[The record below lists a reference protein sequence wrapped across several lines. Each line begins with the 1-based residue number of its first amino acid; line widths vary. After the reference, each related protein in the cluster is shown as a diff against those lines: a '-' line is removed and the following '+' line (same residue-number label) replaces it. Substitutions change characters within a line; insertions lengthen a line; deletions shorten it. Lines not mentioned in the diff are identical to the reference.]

1 MPAGQALHVD
11 SSAAPWAELNLPNAH
26 ATHPST
32 APCAFVPFTLMR
44 YHPAVHVVHSDCPVV
59 VLNRPASQLM
69 HTVRA
74 ALFAYMP
81 ASHGEHAVCFF
92 RFVNLPAPHAVHDAD
107 PAAGPKRPESH
118 SAQVV
123 LAASPW

>member
-1 MPAGQALHVD
+1 MPAGHALHVD

-32 APCAFVPFTLMR
+32 ASSAFVPFTLTR
-44 YHPAVHVVHSDCPVV
+44 YQPAAHVVHPGCPVV

-69 HTVRA
+69 HAVCA
-74 ALFAYMP
+74 ALLVYIP
-81 ASHGEHAVCFF
+81 ASHCVHAVCFF
-92 RFVNLPAPHAVHDAD
+92 TFVNHPATHAVHDAD
-107 PAAGPKRPESH
+107 PVAGPKLPDTQ

-123 LAASPW
+123 LAASP

>member
-26 ATHPST
+26 AMHPSST
-32 APCAFVPFTLMR
+32 SFAFVPFTLMR
-44 YHPAVHVVHSDCPVV
+44 YHPTAHDVHSDCPVV

-69 HTVRA
+69 HTVCV
-74 ALFAYMP
+74 ALLEYIP
-81 ASHGEHAVCFF
+81 ASHCVHAVCFF
-92 RFVNLPAPHAVHDAD
+92 RFVNLPATHAVHDAD
-107 PAAGPKRPESH
+107 PAAEPNLPESH

-123 LAASPW
+123 

>member
-32 APCAFVPFTLMR
+32 VSWAFVPFTLMR

-59 VLNRPASQLM
+59 ALNRPASQLTHVVCLALLWYIPATHGL
-69 HTVRA
+69 HTVCVLA
-74 ALFAYMP
+74 SVKNP
-81 ASHGEHAVCFF
+81 ATQ
-92 RFVNLPAPHAVHDAD
+92 AVHDAD
-107 PAAGPKRPESH
+107 PCVSENVPG
-118 SAQVV
+118 AQFAHAV
-123 LAASPW
+123 